1 MDTAAPTQTPLQAY
15 ALDLSRQVV
24 AVVGTL
30 RIRIFNALVDRPRL
44 IPHIDPLLKRI
55 RNAYM
60 RFQVLMALFAA
71 GKLRTRRG
79 PHTGGAPHPENLL
92 RGNPFPYRWAVAN
105 LGWDVTLCGIE
116 LKELLA
122 EPMAREI
129 LAKVPA
135 AERALRPILNLCG
148 SVPTP
153 ASLRRE
159 ARLDRLAREAYANVG
174 ICEPAP
180 RSAKK
185 FGRPSPPPAPP
196 PSRAERLERLIAWY
210 LARNP
215 PDKPP

>member
-1 MDTAAPTQTPLQAY
+1 
-15 ALDLSRQVV
+15 V
-24 AVVGTL
+24 AVVGVL
-30 RIRIFNALVDRPRL
+30 RIRICNALMDRPSL
-44 IPHIDPLLKRI
+44 IPLLDPLLRRI
-55 RNAYM
+55 RNAYL

-71 GKLRTRRG
+71 GKLHTRRG
-79 PHTGGAPHPENLL
+79 PHTGGCPHPENLL
-92 RGNPFPYRWAVAN
+92 RGNPFPYRWLLAN
-105 LGWDVTLCGIE
+105 LGFDVALCGDALE
-116 LKELLA
+116 ELLA
-122 EPMAREI
+122 EPMAREV

-174 ICEPAP
+174 IAEPAP

-185 FGRPSPPPAPP
+185 FGRPLPPAPPP
-196 PSRAERLERLIAWY
+196 PSRAERLKTLIARY
-210 LARNP
+210 LEAHP